1 MKQEKEIVLV
11 SKHLLKL
18 LNVPISLQ
26 GLNKIPKYALRHK
39 KSSYLFEDN
48 CFIIRAE
55 NGTRTR
61 DLRITNALLYQLS
74 YFGNICFF
82 ISGAK
87 IQGLFD
93 ICKKIR

>member
-26 GLNKIPKYALRHK
+26 GLNIGLNKIPKYAFRHK
-39 KSSYLFEDN
+39 KSSYLQKDN

-61 DLRITNALLYQLS
+61 DLRITNASLYQLS
-74 YFGNICFF
+74 HFGNDF
-82 ISGAK
+82 
-87 IQGLFD
+87 L
-93 ICKKIR
+93 

>member
-1 MKQEKEIVLV
+1 MLFYTKKRGLIS
-11 SKHLLKL
+11 SKR
-18 LNVPISLQ
+18 P
-26 GLNKIPKYALRHK
+26 
-39 KSSYLFEDN
+39 LFIAN
-48 CFIIRAE
+48 FLIFSGA
-55 NGTRTR
+55 NLGTRTP